1 MSNKL
6 PLPARFSDDAMS
18 YSLVYIPGLPAD
30 TDPRYSVE
38 PNVTSMRPIG
48 RNVQSVN
55 ITGKGKMIFTWVLM
69 EQPAKPG
76 TTTPAR
82 QYLFFRL
89 SDKPIPLDL
98 LKPGDMI
105 CYAATPKHVT
115 TDPAQC
121 FVDSLFGQV
130 SADAQAER
138 PRDTRA
144 SQRTGKPSGGRGMS
158 EETTVDRVFRRI
170 EQDVER
176 ILDREPSSRGVLNQV
191 IQEGAPMFMAY
202 KMRGRVPS
210 VDALERVATKLL
222 AIVVATEEA
231 RR

>member
-89 SDKPIPLDL
+89 SDKPIP
-98 LKPGDMI
+98 
-105 CYAATPKHVT
+105 
-115 TDPAQC
+115 
-121 FVDSLFGQV
+121 
-130 SADAQAER
+130 
-138 PRDTRA
+138 
-144 SQRTGKPSGGRGMS
+144 
-158 EETTVDRVFRRI
+158 
-170 EQDVER
+170 
-176 ILDREPSSRGVLNQV
+176 
-191 IQEGAPMFMAY
+191 
-202 KMRGRVPS
+202 
-210 VDALERVATKLL
+210 
-222 AIVVATEEA
+222 
-231 RR
+231 

>member
-1 MSNKL
+1 
-6 PLPARFSDDAMS
+6 
-18 YSLVYIPGLPAD
+18 
-30 TDPRYSVE
+30 
-38 PNVTSMRPIG
+38 
-48 RNVQSVN
+48 
-55 ITGKGKMIFTWVLM
+55 MIFTWVLM

-138 PRDTRA
+138 PRDTWA
-144 SQRTGKPSGGRGMS
+144 SELFQPPQEQ
-158 EETTVDRVFRRI
+158 EETETAPQSEMRI
-170 EQDVER
+170 S
-176 ILDREPSSRGVLNQV
+176 EPNG
-191 IQEGAPMFMAY
+191 QENHQ
-202 KMRGRVPS
+202 
-210 VDALERVATKLL
+210 
-222 AIVVATEEA
+222 EEGE
-231 RR
+231 

>member
-138 PRDTRA
+138 PRDTWA
-144 SQRTGKPSGGRGMS
+144 SELFQPPQEQ
-158 EETTVDRVFRRI
+158 EETETVPQSELRI
-170 EQDVER
+170 S
-176 ILDREPSSRGVLNQV
+176 EPNG
-191 IQEGAPMFMAY
+191 QENHQ
-202 KMRGRVPS
+202 
-210 VDALERVATKLL
+210 
-222 AIVVATEEA
+222 EEGE
-231 RR
+231 

>member
-1 MSNKL
+1 
-6 PLPARFSDDAMS
+6 
-18 YSLVYIPGLPAD
+18 
-30 TDPRYSVE
+30 
-38 PNVTSMRPIG
+38 
-48 RNVQSVN
+48 VN

-138 PRDTRA
+138 PRDTWA
-144 SQRTGKPSGGRGMS
+144 SELFQPPQEQ
-158 EETTVDRVFRRI
+158 EETETAPQSEMRI
-170 EQDVER
+170 S
-176 ILDREPSSRGVLNQV
+176 EPNG
-191 IQEGAPMFMAY
+191 QENHQ
-202 KMRGRVPS
+202 
-210 VDALERVATKLL
+210 
-222 AIVVATEEA
+222 EEGE
-231 RR
+231 